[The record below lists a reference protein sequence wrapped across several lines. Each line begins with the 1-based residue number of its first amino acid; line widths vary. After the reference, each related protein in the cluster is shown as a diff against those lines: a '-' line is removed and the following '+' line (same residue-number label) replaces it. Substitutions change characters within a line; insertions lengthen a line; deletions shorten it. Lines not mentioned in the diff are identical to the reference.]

1 MGKKVTAEQVAD
13 AAGVS
18 RSAVSL
24 VFNGRGDDF
33 LSTETQLRIREAA
46 GRLGYTPNLVA
57 RSLRNQQ
64 TKLIGILSNAA
75 VTGPF
80 DGEIIG
86 GADAVAREHG
96 YLTLSADTENQADQ
110 GADTLR
116 RLLDQGV
123 DGLIYLTVGLH
134 ETRVLDDFMRV
145 PAALANCFPGP
156 GSPEGADLL
165 PRFIPDEVSGG
176 RVGTEHLI
184 GFGHRRIGLLRG
196 EQDTPAS
203 GWREDGFREAMAAA
217 GVPVD
222 ESLVTDAGFQI
233 SPGYHGAMRLLDVS
247 ADRRPTALVAPNDRV
262 AIGTILAAG
271 RLGLRV
277 PEDLSVV
284 GYDDQRNVAS
294 DMVPA
299 LTTVALPLSEMG
311 RRAMRA
317 VLAAVEPDKFDAAT
331 RPVGEVRLE
340 CGLVVRE
347 STAPV
352 SG

>member
-1 MGKKVTAEQVAD
+1 MGKKVTAKQVAD

-24 VFNGRGDDF
+24 VFNGRGDEF
-33 LSTETQLRIREAA
+33 LATETQQRIRDVA
-46 GRLGYTPNLVA
+46 GQLGYTPNLVA

-96 YLTLSADTENQADQ
+96 YLTLSADTENQADN
-110 GADTLR
+110 GAETAR
-116 RLLDQGV
+116 RLLDQAV

-134 ETRVLDDFMRV
+134 ETRVLDEFLRV

-156 GSPEGADLL
+156 GSPEGAGLL
-165 PRFIPDEVSGG
+165 PRFIPDEVPGG
-176 RVGTEHLI
+176 RAAAEHLI

-196 EQDTPAS
+196 EHDTPAS

-217 GVPVD
+217 GLPVD
-222 ESLVTDAGFQI
+222 ESLVAEAGFQI
-233 SPGYHGAMRLLDVS
+233 APGYHGAMRLLDVP
-247 ADRRPTALVAPNDRV
+247 AERRPTALIAPNDRV
-262 AIGTILAAG
+262 AIGTILAAT

-277 PEDLSVV
+277 PDDLSVV

-294 DMVPA
+294 AMVPA
-299 LTTVALPLSEMG
+299 LTTVALPLFEMG
-311 RRAMRA
+311 RRAMSS
-317 VLAAVEPDKFDAAT
+317 VLAAVEPDWEDAAA
-331 RPVGEVRLE
+331 RPVGEVRLK
-340 CGLVVRE
+340 CALVARDSTGPVR
-347 STAPV
+347 T
-352 SG
+352 